1 MRYRTNTFLDKI
13 NEALFMPHG
22 LLAMVMAYKPDRP
35 DDLILQAD
43 TTSPTD
49 KATFKTVQAT
59 NNKSKQLLRRIRM
72 HSGKAADVGIPHCA
86 PLIYPALD
94 RALASNS
101 LTEQKPLL
109 SRNAVIVNDYLDRR
123 AQTNFT
129 TKHPTSKIT
138 SALPPQEKPYG
149 KRASDTILLV
159 IDLGC
164 RTDRNPSQPLR

>member
-43 TTSPTD
+43 TTSPTE

-59 NNKSKQLLRRIRM
+59 NSKSKQLLRRIRM
-72 HSGKAADVGIPHCA
+72 HSGKAADVGIPECA

-94 RALASNS
+94 RALASNRV
-101 LTEQKPLL
+101 TEQKSLL

-123 AQTNFT
+123 AQTDFT
-129 TKHPTSKIT
+129 TKYPTSKIT
-138 SALPPQEKPYG
+138 SALPPQDKPYG
-149 KRASDTILLV
+149 KRAPDTILN
-159 IDLGC
+159 GH
-164 RTDRNPSQPLR
+164 RPWSPY